1 MGDIQLL
8 YFDIDRTG
16 TPDLEDDESLNAMS
30 SALTIIQSKAY
41 NLLRHLRSRQK
52 LSTAALI

>member
-30 SALTIIQSKAY
+30 SALTTIQSKTY
-41 NLLRHLRSRQK
+41 NFLRHLRSRQK
-52 LSTAALI
+52 LSAAALI